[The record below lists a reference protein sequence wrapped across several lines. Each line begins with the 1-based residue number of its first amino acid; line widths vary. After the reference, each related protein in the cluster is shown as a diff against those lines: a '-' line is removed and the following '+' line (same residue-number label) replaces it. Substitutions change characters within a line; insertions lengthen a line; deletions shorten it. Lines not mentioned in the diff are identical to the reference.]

1 VTERTPLIGIQKSL
15 GAKNYFIL
23 IQYLFESISLCV
35 IGGAVGLLMVW
46 LVVMGLSSVIDFN
59 FILPV
64 SRIVGGLI
72 ISVTVG
78 VVAGVVPAIKASRLN
93 PVEAMRS
100 V

>member
-1 VTERTPLIGIQKSL
+1 
-15 GAKNYFIL
+15 
-23 IQYLFESISLCV
+23 
-35 IGGAVGLLMVW
+35 
-46 LVVMGLSSVIDFN
+46 MGLSSVIDFN